1 MKIDELIEKK
11 LRNQFN
17 PFYLKVIDDS
27 ESHRGHSGFT
37 EGTQSHFNIEI
48 SSDFFDKKTR
58 IQQHRAIHS
67 ALGPEIISVIHALA
81 IKILI

>member
-11 LRNQFN
+11 LRDQFN
-17 PFYLKVIDDS
+17 PSYLKVMDDS

-48 SSDFFDKKTR
+48 SSNFFDDKTR

-67 ALGPEIISVIHALA
+67 AIGPEIINAIHALA
-81 IKILI
+81 IKILV